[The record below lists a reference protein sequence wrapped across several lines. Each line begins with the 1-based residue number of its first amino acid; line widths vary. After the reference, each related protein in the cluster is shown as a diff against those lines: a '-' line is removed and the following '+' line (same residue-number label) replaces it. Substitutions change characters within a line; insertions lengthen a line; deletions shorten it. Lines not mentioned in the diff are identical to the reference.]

1 LEAWAAVCWSANVFA
16 DAALIALPVIVCC
29 EEWYILG
36 GADATRRPVESV
48 VNVAILM
55 YRTEIRQM
63 SGLTSI
69 QIQALVRDMDS
80 SMRRHRGLKRTNPPA
95 YREKVSA
102 ENQRLYHEFPTIFEN
117 HIEGKLDE
125 TFFEMLKLRQK
136 IEKRE
141 MTDDEA
147 SRIIGQKL
155 FDRYVAPV
163 VNNTPPPEKPLSYSE
178 FYNQFDKNAS
188 S

>member
-1 LEAWAAVCWSANVFA
+1 MYTLGPAV
-16 DAALIALPVIVCC
+16 
-29 EEWYILG
+29 
-36 GADATRRPVESV
+36 ATRRPVASV

-55 YRTEIRQM
+55 YNAEIRQM

-80 SMRRHRGLKRTNPPA
+80 SMRRHKGLKRTNPPM
-95 YREKVSA
+95 YREKVSE
-102 ENQRLYHEFPTIFEN
+102 ENSKLYDEFPTIFEM
-117 HIEGKLDE
+117 HMEGKLDE

-136 IEKRE
+136 IEKGE

-147 SRIIGQKL
+147 SRMIGQKL

-163 VNNTPPPEKPLSYSE
+163 VDNIPPPEKPLSYTD
-178 FYNQFDKNAS
+178 FYKQFDNNAS